1 MKIFLIIM
9 IIHSLLE
16 ALDDLRF
23 GDVKLSSF
31 IICVWA
37 VFLYWSM

>member
-1 MKIFLIIM
+1 MKIFLMVM
-9 IIHSLLE
+9 IIHSLFE

-31 IICVWA
+31 IIFIWA
-37 VFLYWSM
+37 NWLYWSM